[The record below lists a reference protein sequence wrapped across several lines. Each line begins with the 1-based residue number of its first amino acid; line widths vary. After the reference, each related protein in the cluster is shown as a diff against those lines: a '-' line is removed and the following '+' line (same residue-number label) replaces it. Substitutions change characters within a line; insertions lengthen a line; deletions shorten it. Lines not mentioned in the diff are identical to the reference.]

1 MASTSKGTLVTIA
14 LTGSNGFLGWH
25 TRVLAHSL
33 GLTTEAI
40 ALGEKFEAAAAT
52 STLENAGTLVHMA
65 GVNRGDDEIVRR
77 GNVQFAEQLALAL
90 DKASTKPTTVVYA
103 NSIQAGN
110 ASPYGIGKQEAGKIL
125 EDAARRVGARF
136 VDVML
141 PNLFGEHGLPFYNS
155 VVATFCHLA
164 ASGKPLQVQG
174 DKELLLLHSQTAAE
188 VLLGLRDPEDALGL
202 ATTKLVSEVAALIQ
216 KTADCYSA
224 GTIPD
229 ISEPF
234 ERDLFN
240 TYRSFLVGDRLPISL
255 DRKEDTRGAFFE
267 VVRSGGG
274 QGQSSFSTTV
284 PGVTRGQHYHR
295 RKIERFAVLSG
306 AGVISMRKL
315 FTDEVVTYH
324 VDGQN
329 PVAIDMPTMWSHK
342 ITNTGPDTLYTMFW
356 INEIFDPT
364 SPDTF
369 PEEV

>member
-1 MASTSKGTLVTIA
+1 MTIA

-33 GLTTEAI
+33 GETTEAI
-40 ALGEKFEAAAAT
+40 ALGEKFDAAAA
-52 STLENAGTLVHMA
+52 STAVENATTLVHVA
-65 GVNRGDDEIVRR
+65 GVNRGDDETVRQ
-77 GNVQFAEQLALAL
+77 GNVEFAEQLALAL
-90 DKASTKPTTVVYA
+90 ETASAKPTTVVYA

-110 ASPYGIGKQEAGKIL
+110 SSPYGLGKKQAGTIL
-125 EDAARRVGARF
+125 EEAAKKAGARF
-136 VDVML
+136 VDVKL

-164 ASGKPLQVQG
+164 ANGKPLHVQD
-174 DKELLLLHSQTAAE
+174 DKELLLLHAQTAAE
-188 VLLGLRDPEDALGL
+188 VLLGLHEPEDALGL
-202 ATTKLVSEVAALIQ
+202 ATTRLVSEVAALIQ
-216 KTADCYSA
+216 KTADHYST

-229 ISEPF
+229 ISGPF
-234 ERDLFN
+234 ERDMFN

-255 DRKEDTRGAFFE
+255 DRKEDARGAFFE

-274 QGQSSFSTTV
+274 EGQSSFSTTV

-295 RKIERFAVLSG
+295 RKIERFTVLSG
-306 AGVISMRKL
+306 TAEISMRKL
-315 FTDEVVTYH
+315 FRDDVVTYH

-342 ITNTGPDTLYTMFW
+342 ITNTGSDKLYTMFW
-356 INEIFDPT
+356 INEIFDPA

>member
-1 MASTSKGTLVTIA
+1 MTIA

-25 TRVLAHSL
+25 TRALAHSL
-33 GLTTEAI
+33 GERTKAI
-40 ALGEKFEAAAAT
+40 ALGGKFDAAAAAT
-52 STLENAGTLVHMA
+52 AVENTTTLVHIA
-65 GVNRGDDEIVRR
+65 GVNRGDDESVRQ
-77 GNVQFAEQLALAL
+77 GNVQFAEQLALAIET
-90 DKASTKPTTVVYA
+90 ASTKPSTVVYA

-110 ASPYGIGKQEAGKIL
+110 GSPYGLGKQQAGQIL
-125 EDAARRVGARF
+125 EDAARKAGARF
-136 VDVML
+136 VDVKL

-164 ASGKPLQVQG
+164 ANGKPLQVQD
-174 DKELLLLHSQTAAE
+174 DKELLLLHAQTAAE
-188 VLLGLRDPEDALGL
+188 VLLGLHAPEAAVGL

-216 KTADCYSA
+216 ETADHYA
-224 GTIPD
+224 TGTIPD
-229 ISEPF
+229 ISGPF
-234 ERDLFN
+234 ERDMFN
-240 TYRSFLVGDRLPISL
+240 TYRSFLVGDRLPIPL
-255 DRKEDTRGAFFE
+255 DRKEDARGAFFE

-295 RKIERFAVLSG
+295 RKIERFTVLSG
-306 AGVISMRKL
+306 TAEISMRKL

-342 ITNTGPDTLYTMFW
+342 ITNTGSDKLYTMFW
-356 INEIFDPT
+356 INEIFDPA